1 MLKQILIFFGL
12 LIITSGL
19 FAEGLPDTTIYLH
32 ELSINSN
39 IVQNFSAGNKIQ
51 KLPKKIIRTYKS
63 SSLRDILSDH
73 SMVNI
78 KSYGV
83 SGISNVSLR
92 GSQTNQTAILWN
104 GINLQDP
111 LNGSADPSLMPLGL
125 IDEIEIQYGGS
136 GALYGSG
143 SVGGVIMMKKN
154 LDFNTGWGLEMSSG
168 IGSFQHYKGLLSI
181 KYGGQKYSG
190 NLTYYH
196 SQAEN
201 DFTYKNTQV
210 FGHPEVRQE
219 NAATVAN
226 GLSQDNSFILSK
238 SQKINTHLWYQNSRK
253 HVGSN
258 MTISGAQQFQDDESL
273 RFSSDWVKYDDFITL
288 MTRVAVIHS
297 ELEYNDPLLP
307 LVAQHISNS
316 FITQFETNITLSPK
330 QLLNIGVNNRLDMAD
345 SDNIPESQ
353 KRNTAAIFL
362 SYKLQLLKRKLNIVA
377 SIRDEMIQ
385 EKLSSPT
392 PSLGIDWNPNK
403 TINFK
408 AKTSRNYRTP
418 TFNDLYWKG
427 SFAYG
432 NPDLLSESGWTQELG
447 FGFNKR
453 FKRYNS
459 SIQIN
464 AFNSNIN
471 NLIVWLPDSAAAWTP
486 VNKKKVWSR
495 GVEIQSKTDFYLNK
509 WITGFHFYY
518 TYNPSTLNN
527 GDFKGKQLIYQPL
540 HQVKEKIYVSYKTW
554 TLNIILQYFTE
565 RFITEDNSK
574 SLDAYQMVNL
584 SLHKDINIKK
594 HHFSF
599 HLRANNILNQEY
611 QSVENY
617 ATPLQ
622 NYQFSI
628 QYKIN
633 QK

>member
-1 MLKQILIFFGL
+1 MLKQI
-12 LIITSGL
+12 IISISFLFIASGL
-19 FAEGLPDTTIYLH
+19 FAEGLPDTTIFLH
-32 ELSINSN
+32 EVSINSN

-51 KLPKKIIRTYKS
+51 KLPAKIVRTYKS
-63 SSLRDILSDH
+63 SSLREILSDH

-83 SGISNVSLR
+83 SGISNISLR

-111 LNGSADPSLMPLGL
+111 LNGSADPSLMPIGL
-125 IDEIEIQYGGS
+125 VDEIEIQYGGS

-168 IGSFQHYKGLLSI
+168 IGSFQHYNGVLSI
-181 KYGGQKYSG
+181 KYGGEKYSG
-190 NLTYYH
+190 NLSYYH

-210 FGHPEVRQE
+210 FGHPEVKQE
-219 NAATVAN
+219 NAATIAN
-226 GLSQDNSFILSK
+226 GLSQDNSFILSEN
-238 SQKINTHLWYQNSRK
+238 QKINTHLWYQNSRK

-258 MTISGAQQFQDDESL
+258 MTITGAQQFQDDESL
-273 RFSSDWVKYDDFITL
+273 KFSSDWVKYDDFITL

-330 QLLNIGVNNRLDMAD
+330 QLLNIGINNRLDMAD

-385 EKLSSPT
+385 EKLGSPT

-403 TINFK
+403 TISFK

-418 TFNDLYWKG
+418 TFNDLYWNG

-464 AFNSNIN
+464 AFNSNID

-509 WITGFHFYY
+509 WVTGFHFYY

-565 RFITEDNSK
+565 RFISEDNSK

-599 HLRANNILNQEY
+599 HLRANNILNQVY